1 MHSKTEVQEI
11 INELCIKMKHLFP
24 HDKIDAILFGSYA
37 REDAGLESDVDV
49 LLLVDA
55 SRQDIRERNWQV
67 GEMAADLLMNYGI
80 VVSPIVENRSFFHAN
95 IDALPFFSNIN
106 REGVRMSD

>member
-37 REDAGLESDVDV
+37 REDAG
-49 LLLVDA
+49 
-55 SRQDIRERNWQV
+55 
-67 GEMAADLLMNYGI
+67 
-80 VVSPIVENRSFFHAN
+80 
-95 IDALPFFSNIN
+95 
-106 REGVRMSD
+106 